1 QIRNRWPDG
10 SVKYAVLSGITGFQ
24 RNVPLPIALSTAS
37 SGPSG
42 SSVPEPKNLN
52 VIAEFSGGVTGTY
65 SIVSCLGIDLSPWSR
80 SRAGRVRAILGPVM
94 SEFHYYLPTTDAHVV
109 LWFFVRCYSNGETEV
124 ETVVENGWMGVSDP
138 GERDYTLSLAV
149 GPRTVFSG
157 SVTHYA
163 HTRWSRVDWIGT
175 DPSITPAHDPAY
187 LRATRMVPNYGYT
200 SPSPAA
206 FSGLA
211 SDLNPAPFALGN
223 WTAAMG
229 NTGYQPSIGILPLGE
244 ALYCTTSDSRAYAAT
259 ISNNRGSGR
268 WPIHYRDE
276 NTGRV
281 CNYLSYPQTTLTSG
295 WGAAPLAYSGGS
307 NGPWNV
313 PHHPSNG
320 YLAYLIEGRWSQLE
334 SLQFAAMTA
343 ALESNPATREGGGVL
358 PCVNAPLTTRG
369 AAWTWRTVGQAAAIT
384 PSSFDGA
391 APSAPDAAL
400 RAAFVQSVQDTAKWN
415 NERYILGTTSGGAFR
430 NSIGWIGQYDHYT
443 GPTIP
448 ATEWWG

>member
-1 QIRNRWPDG
+1 
-10 SVKYAVLSGITGFQ
+10 
-24 RNVPLPIALSTAS
+24 
-37 SGPSG
+37 
-42 SSVPEPKNLN
+42 
-52 VIAEFSGGVTGTY
+52 
-65 SIVSCLGIDLSPWSR
+65 
-80 SRAGRVRAILGPVM
+80 
-94 SEFHYYLPTTDAHVV
+94 
-109 LWFFVRCYSNGETEV
+109 
-124 ETVVENGWMGVSDP
+124 
-138 GERDYTLSLAV
+138 
-149 GPRTVFSG
+149 
-157 SVTHYA
+157 
-163 HTRWSRVDWIGT
+163 
-175 DPSITPAHDPAY
+175 
-187 LRATRMVPNYGYT
+187 
-200 SPSPAA
+200 SPAA

-229 NTGYQPSIGILPLGE
+229 NVGYQPSIGILPLWE

-281 CNYLSYPQTTLTSG
+281 CNYLNYSQTTLTSG
-295 WGAAPLAYSGGS
+295 WGVAPPAFSGGS
-307 NGPWNV
+307 SGPWEV

-320 YLAYLIEGRWSQLE
+320 YLAYVIEGRWPQLE

-343 ALESNPATREGGGVL
+343 ALESNPATRAGGGVL

-384 PSSFDGA
+384 PSSFDG
-391 APSAPDAAL
+391 SALSQPDTAL

-415 NERYILGTTSGGAFR
+415 NERYILGTTYGGAFR

-448 ATEWWG
+448 ATEWWGGSWMVAFQGMALGHIADLGIEGLANQAELEAVRDFVYQDTLLTIGANATWNFRRAGTYERPYLK